1 MRWRG
6 RRQSSNMEDHR
17 FDAPVGGVGGIGR
30 LGGLGGGGGGLL
42 RLLPLLFRVLG
53 PKGTLLAALAL
64 GAWMFFGGGD
74 LGSLLGGGGVA
85 TRPAATQTGGK
96 ASAAEQEQVAFVK
109 TVLADTEDTWHAL
122 FRQADKAYR
131 EPTVVLYRGAVRSAC
146 GLGQAAMGPFY
157 CPGDRKVYL
166 DLGFFDELA
175 RRHGAPGDFAQAY
188 VIAHEIGHHVQN
200 LLGISGKVH
209 QARQRVG
216 KVEGNRLS
224 VRLELQADCYAGVWA
239 YHASRSRQLL
249 EAGDIEEGLT
259 AANAIGDDRLQR
271 EATGRVSPDAFT
283 HGSSEQRMRWFTRG
297 YEQGS
302 FTACD
307 TFGRDVRL

>member
-17 FDAPVGGVGGIGR
+17 FDAPAGGLGGIGR
-30 LGGLGGGGGGLL
+30 LGGLGGRGGGLL

-122 FRQADKAYR
+122 FRQAGKAYR

-146 GLGQAAMGPFY
+146 GQGQSAMGPFY
-157 CPGDRKVYL
+157 CPGDEKVYL

-188 VIAHEIGHHVQN
+188 VIAHEIGHHVQT
-200 LLGISGKVH
+200 LLGITDKV
-209 QARQRVG
+209 QKYKARYGQRSKRSNAVQ
-216 KVEGNRLS
+216 
-224 VRLELQADCYAGVWA
+224 VRMELQADCFAGVWA
-239 YHASRSRQLL
+239 KRADRAKDIL
-249 EAGDIEEGLT
+249 EGGDLEEALN
-259 AANAIGDDRLQR
+259 AANAIGDDKIQKR
-271 EATGRVSPDAFT
+271 ATGYVVPDSFT
-283 HGSSEQRMRWFTRG
+283 HGSSKQRVAWFRRG
-297 YEQGS
+297 FEGGDI
-302 FTACD
+302 AECD
-307 TFGRDVRL
+307 TFAAND